1 MYVQRVGVGEGKIC
15 LQPRL
20 GFLHGLLELAELA
33 LRLTVWEA
41 YEGGA
46 RGGEVVDEVDVVKAG
61 AYAQF
66 VLQILGKALPLLV
79 IDVHHRDDLF
89 LRKASGVCA
98 AQHVDPAT
106 ITQPDEQATAKATL
120 ESGSAFDRPPHL
132 VRLDSKFGGDRSARV
147 GRAGLRYEGFVQAL
161 HPQRRELD

>member
-89 LRKASGVCA
+89 LRKASGV
-98 AQHVDPAT
+98 
-106 ITQPDEQATAKATL
+106 
-120 ESGSAFDRPPHL
+120 SASSEERRVGQSVS
-132 VRLDSKFGGDRSARV
+132 VRVVFGGRRSLKNKNKRHDRTRQPRS
-147 GRAGLRYEGFVQAL
+147 ETN
-161 HPQRRELD
+161 PK

>member
-1 MYVQRVGVGEGKIC
+1 MRMSDWSSDVCSSDR
-15 LQPRL
+15 
-20 GFLHGLLELAELA
+20 
-33 LRLTVWEA
+33 
-41 YEGGA
+41 EGGA

-120 ESGSAFDRPPHL
+120 ESGSAFDRPPHQI
-132 VRLDSKFGGDRSARV
+132 
-147 GRAGLRYEGFVQAL
+147 GRASC
-161 HPQRRELD
+161 RERVCQYV